1 MLRRPPRST
10 LFPYTTLFR
19 SLTLGDASFLFAASH
34 THFAP
39 AVDPSKPL
47 LGRAQPAYVNW
58 VAERGAALLR
68 RLAAAQPMPGGRCGT
83 PPRSEEHTSELQSLT
98 NLVCRLLLEKKKT

>member
-1 MLRRPPRST
+1 MIPCDAKSWWRVGALGRAPSRGNAPPVRDH
-10 LFPYTTLFR
+10 
-19 SLTLGDASFLFAASH
+19 LTFGDASFLFAASH

-68 RLAAAQPMPGGRCGT
+68 RLAAAEPMPRGLVEY
-83 PPRSEEHTSELQSLT
+83 RSGPAAHAI
-98 NLVCRLLLEKKKT
+98 NRRR